1 MKVPVKL
8 ILKVVGITAVGVASA
23 MGAAESDEKVQ
34 KFIKMVASKSLE
46 TMEKKS

>member
-1 MKVPVKL
+1 MKMPWKT
-8 ILKVVGITAVGVASA
+8 ICKVGGALLVGVGAA
-23 MGAAESDEKVQ
+23 MGAAESDPKVQ

>member
-8 ILKVVGITAVGVASA
+8 ICKIGGAVLVGVGAV
-23 MGAAESDEKVQ
+23 MGAMESDEKVQ
-34 KFIKMVASKSLE
+34 KVIKMVASKSLE

>member
-1 MKVPVKL
+1 MKLPVKT
-8 ILKVVGITAVGVASA
+8 ILKVIGVAAIGVASA